1 MAGEGS
7 RAKRGWTLESP
18 TGRYRRID
26 LNEHGQ
32 ESQHFLLSKAAC
44 TLSPFEIA
52 GMSDTKAYRTF
63 KAIRFYKNR
72 GEPFCPR
79 CGVTEVYTM
88 KAKGRALPLYK
99 CAECRKPFTVTSCT
113 ALASRKL
120 PIKTLLYAIA
130 MFTNGVSGV
139 AALRLRRE
147 IKCSYKTAFV
157 LSHKLR
163 EALGNSREKRL
174 LTGVVEVDGTVLTP
188 KPRKANMVADRK
200 SFGVGEEYTDAVGT
214 KAIVI
219 ARERGPGGES
229 RAVIVDV
236 AESRGAPQILQ
247 LIHPDATIYTDEG
260 GWTGFKRN
268 PHLPVKHKEGLVVR
282 GRHINLVESV
292 NARLK
297 RAAHG
302 VHYRIR
308 EKNLDLYVNE
318 ILWREDHRRLDNKEQ
333 WNRIGRAVTQQPI
346 SKRFKGYWQ
355 RHLQDGTTRR
365 RRRSWKVSA
374 KSSDV
379 SGALGSSGGA

>member
-1 MAGEGS
+1 LADS
-7 RAKRGWTLESP
+7 ARAKRGWTLKSP

-32 ESQHFLLSKAAC
+32 ESQNFLLSKAAC

-52 GMSDTKAYRTF
+52 GMSDAKAYKTF
-63 KAIRFYKNR
+63 KAIRFHENG

-88 KAKGRALPLYK
+88 KAKGREHPLYK
-99 CAECRKPFTVTSCT
+99 CAECRKPFTVTTCT
-113 ALASRKL
+113 ALAGRKM
-120 PIKTLLYAIA
+120 PIKKILYAIA

-147 IKCSYKTAFV
+147 IKCSYKAAFV

-174 LTGVVEVDGTVLTP
+174 LTGIVEVDGTVLTP

-200 SFGVGEEYTDAVGT
+200 NFGVIDEYTDAVGV
-214 KAIVI
+214 KAVVI
-219 ARERGPGGES
+219 ARERGSGGES
-229 RAVIVDV
+229 RAVVVDV
-236 AESRGAPQILQ
+236 HEARGSSAILK
-247 LIHPDATIYTDEG
+247 LIDPNAMIYTDEG
-260 GWTGFKRN
+260 NWSGFARN
-268 PHLPVKHKEGLVVR
+268 PEYHKVKHKEGLVIE

-308 EKNLDLYVNE
+308 DKNLDLYVNE
-318 ILWREDHRRLDNKEQ
+318 ILWREDYRRLDNGQQ
-333 WNRIGRAVTQQPI
+333 WSRIVRAVTHQPI

-355 RHLQDGTTRR
+355 RHLQVGTARR
-365 RRRSWKVSA
+365 RRRSWNGITQV
-374 KSSDV
+374 SDV
-379 SGALGSSGGA
+379 LRASESSAGA